1 MRLLVTNDDGI
12 NSPFLHELIFALQAA
27 GHELYVVAPVNEQSW
42 TGASKTRGRPVK
54 SAAVD
59 RGFGCPTWIVDGTPS
74 DCVNIAIAHLLP
86 AKVEGARPEQSRDRG
101 SVEGAK
107 GPEPTTCVEGVVSGI
122 NVGFNC
128 TLAFIIAS
136 GTVAGAWEGA
146 LHGLPAMAVS
156 QDVSEDTYYR
166 LKNHGGVPDGE
177 LLATLKISAARTAV
191 LAGQILS
198 TTPPRSFTVH
208 NLNFPHPCRP
218 NTAVKQTVPAH
229 FFVPGLFTPADNEGR
244 HQLIWTQGEDVS
256 PSEMVTDLKTV
267 EAGFISHTVLDYRK
281 LGHG

>member
-1 MRLLVTNDDGI
+1 MKLLVTNDDGI
-12 NSPFLHELIFALQAA
+12 NSVFLHELIFALKAA
-27 GHELYVVAPVNEQSW
+27 GHELYIVAPASEQSW

-86 AKVEGARPEQSRDRG
+86 KKDTSSHGQA
-101 SVEGAK
+101 
-107 GPEPTTCVEGVVSGI
+107 TCVDGVVSGM

-166 LKNHGGVPDGE
+166 LKDHGGVPEGE
-177 LLATLKISAARTAV
+177 LLATLKVSAARAAQ
-191 LAGQILS
+191 LAGEILPA
-198 TTPPRSFTVH
+198 TPARSFTVH

-218 NTAVKQTVPAH
+218 DTALQHTVPAH
-229 FFVPGLFTPADNEGR
+229 FFVPGLFTAADDQGR
-244 HQLIWTQGEDVS
+244 HQLIWTEGEDVS
-256 PSEMVTDLKTV
+256 PPEPLTDLRCV
-267 EAGFISHTVLDYRK
+267 ESGCISHSVLDYRK